1 MYIRI
6 HRESHPPQF
15 EPGGLRDYIKR
26 AGTAEEGS
34 GDRTDNV
41 FFLEETNMTEA
52 SEALLSITPPTEY
65 GEWVKISMAY
75 KAAGGDFQ
83 TWLDWCKT
91 GSNPISEAEAPNKW
105 ASFKEGGGINPGTL
119 YMAAMREGWQNHR
132 QGTAK
137 APPTRETPTPKK
149 EQGAGLDNAE
159 RAAAEA
165 IRQSRGET
173 TGALTYLAARG
184 ISKETAEFFQV
195 GELTGRNEAIFPY
208 LGENKPYYVA
218 RNMGIMPNAPKEQ
231 GQRWRFPA
239 GLPKRPYN
247 MAAALNGEGGDI
259 FLVEGQ
265 IDVLSM
271 AEAGH
276 RAITAKDCEKILAK
290 TAKENGKPWR
300 FIIMPDNDEEG
311 RGYAE
316 KMHNALTA
324 EGLTAYIANIP
335 KEYHDANDYLRRDRR
350 GLETWAATAGD
361 QAEDEAHITYNA
373 QSAAEKI
380 DQWETDWQS
389 GRDTPLSTGFPSLD
403 KILDGGL
410 YPGLYVIGALSSLG
424 KTTFALQIAD
434 YIARGHDVLYVALEQ
449 SAAELTA
456 KTLSRLTADISN
468 MDGDEWKNALTA
480 RSITSKEKRQ
490 RNGKD
495 QMQTLARAIAK
506 YREGIGKRIFFLEG
520 MGDIGTEAIR
530 ARLAE
535 HKKHRQQFPLVIVD
549 YVQILAPYSD
559 RMTDKQ
565 NMDKNI
571 VELKRMARDYNIPIL
586 GVSSFN
592 RENYNAKLSMAAF
605 KESGAIEYTADV
617 VIGLQP
623 QGMKDAANDREAADN
638 RQTIEASRNA
648 NPATLELRVLKNR
661 QGAIGTALFEH
672 NKLFNLFSDKGARA
686 EPDISAFMQNLG

>member
-1 MYIRI
+1 M
-6 HRESHPPQF
+6 
-15 EPGGLRDYIKR
+15 
-26 AGTAEEGS
+26 
-34 GDRTDNV
+34 
-41 FFLEETNMTEA
+41 
-52 SEALLSITPPTEY
+52 SEANEALMAITPPTEY

-75 KAAGGDFQ
+75 KAAGGDYS

-91 GSNPISEAEAPNKW
+91 GSNPISEAEAPAKW

-137 APPTRETPTPKK
+137 APPTREAAPPRK
-149 EQGAGLDNAE
+149 EQGAGLNAAE
-159 RAAAEA
+159 RAAADV
-165 IRQSRGET
+165 IRQAQAVDPT
-173 TGALTYLAARG
+173 LKAAMLIYMEKRG
-184 ISKETAEFFQV
+184 ISAETADFFRL
-195 GELTGRNEAIFPY
+195 GYLAGRDEVIFPY
-208 LGENKPYYVA
+208 LGYDAPYYAA
-218 RNMGIMPNAPKEQ
+218 RTIAIAPNTKD
-231 GQRWRFPA
+231 GQRWRMPG
-239 GLPKRPYN
+239 GLAKHPYN
-247 MAAALNGEGGDI
+247 MTAALAEQGGDI

-265 IDVLSM
+265 IDVLSI
-271 AEAGH
+271 AEAGY
-276 RAITAKDCEKILAK
+276 RAITAEGCEKELAK
-290 TAKENGKPWR
+290 TAKAKQGEAWR
-300 FIIMPDNDEEG
+300 FLIVPDNDEPG
-311 RGYAE
+311 RANAE
-316 KMHNALTA
+316 RMYSALTA
-324 EGLTAYIANIP
+324 EGLTAYIVNIP
-335 KEYHDANDYLRRDRR
+335 AEYHDANDFLMKNPT
-350 GLETWAATAGD
+350 GLKEWAATAGAK
-361 QAEDEAHITYNA
+361 AEEEAHITYNR

-380 DQWETDWQS
+380 EQWETDWQS

-410 YPGLYVIGALSSLG
+410 YPGLYVLGALSSLG

-434 YIARGHDVLYVALEQ
+434 YIAKGHDVLYVALEQ

-468 MDGDEWKNALTA
+468 MTGNEWKNALTA
-480 RSITSKEKRQ
+480 RSITSREKRQ
-490 RNGKD
+490 SNGKD
-495 QMQTLARAIAK
+495 QMRTLGEAIAK
-506 YREGIGKRIFFLEG
+506 YREGIGRRIFFLEG

-535 HKKHRQQFPLVIVD
+535 HEKHRGQFPLVIVD

-623 QGMKDAANDREAADN
+623 QGMKDAASDREAAEN

-661 QGAIGTALFEH
+661 QGATGTALFEH

-686 EPDISAFMQNLG
+686 EPDISGILRKF